1 VRQRTALLTIF
12 FALTLA
18 SLTAYSLVISIASVD
33 PVAVKPAMEISLGKN
48 NIPGDN
54 NEVRSVSL
62 SLTGATV
69 TGATVQFYKRTP
81 GLYSVRTTVTLLDAN
96 GNTLST
102 GTACGSYAGTG
113 IRTATITSF
122 SPAASIDDVYRV
134 GVAIERVA
142 SCV

>member
-102 GTACGSYAGTG
+102 GSACGSYVGTG

-122 SPAASIDDVYRV
+122 SPAVSIDDVYRV

>member
-81 GLYSVRTTVTLLDAN
+81 GLYSVRTTVTLLNAN
-96 GNTLST
+96 GNTIST
-102 GTACGSYAGTG
+102 GTACSSYAGTG

>member
-48 NIPGDN
+48 NVPGDN

-69 TGATVQFYKRTP
+69 TGATVQFYKRMS

-96 GNTLST
+96 GNTIST

-122 SPAASIDDVYRV
+122 SPAVSIDDVYRV

>member
-18 SLTAYSLVISIASVD
+18 YLTAYSLVISIASVD

-48 NIPGDN
+48 NVPGDN

-96 GNTLST
+96 GNTIST
-102 GTACGSYAGTG
+102 GTACSSYAGTG

-122 SPAASIDDVYRV
+122 SPAVSIDDVYRV

>member
-1 VRQRTALLTIF
+1 VRPRTALLTIF

-48 NIPGDN
+48 NVLGDN
-54 NEVRSVSL
+54 NEVRSASL

-96 GNTLST
+96 GNAISS

-122 SPAASIDDVYRV
+122 SPAVSIDGVYRV

>member
-12 FALTLA
+12 FSLTLA
-18 SLTAYSLVISIASVD
+18 YLTAYSLVISIASVD

-48 NIPGDN
+48 NVPGDN
-54 NEVRSVSL
+54 NEVRSASL

-69 TGATVQFYKRTP
+69 TGATVQFHKRTP
-81 GLYSVRTTVTLLDAN
+81 GSYSVRTTVTLLDAN

-113 IRTATITSF
+113 IRTATIASF

-134 GVAIERVA
+134 GVAIQRVA

>member
-96 GNTLST
+96 GNTIST

-122 SPAASIDDVYRV
+122 SPAASIDGVYRV

>member
-1 VRQRTALLTIF
+1 VRQRTALLIIF

-48 NIPGDN
+48 NVPGDN

-122 SPAASIDDVYRV
+122 SPAASIDGVYRV

>member
-48 NIPGDN
+48 NVPGDN

-102 GTACGSYAGTG
+102 GSACGSYAGTG
-113 IRTATITSF
+113 IRTATIASF
-122 SPAASIDDVYRV
+122 SPAASIDGVYRV

>member
-1 VRQRTALLTIF
+1 MRQRTALLTIF

-18 SLTAYSLVISIASVD
+18 YLTAYSLVISIASVD

-48 NIPGDN
+48 NVPGDN
-54 NEVRSVSL
+54 NEVRSASL

-113 IRTATITSF
+113 IRTATIASF
-122 SPAASIDDVYRV
+122 SPAVSIDGVYRV

>member
-48 NIPGDN
+48 NVPGDN

-81 GLYSVRTTVTLLDAN
+81 GSYSVRTTVTLLDAN

-113 IRTATITSF
+113 IRTATIASF
-122 SPAASIDDVYRV
+122 SPAASIDGVYRV

>member
-1 VRQRTALLTIF
+1 
-12 FALTLA
+12 
-18 SLTAYSLVISIASVD
+18 VD

-48 NIPGDN
+48 NVPGDN
-54 NEVRSVSL
+54 NEVRSASL

-102 GTACGSYAGTG
+102 GSACGSYAGTG
-113 IRTATITSF
+113 IRTATIASF

>member
-12 FALTLA
+12 FSLTLA

-81 GLYSVRTTVTLLDAN
+81 GGYSVRTTVTLLDAN
-96 GNTLST
+96 GNTIST
-102 GTACGSYAGTG
+102 GTACSSYAGTG

-122 SPAASIDDVYRV
+122 SPAVSIDDVYRV

>member
-48 NIPGDN
+48 NVPGDN

-81 GLYSVRTTVTLLDAN
+81 GGYSVRTTVTLLDAN
-96 GNTLST
+96 GNTIST

-122 SPAASIDDVYRV
+122 SPAVSIDDVYRV

>member
-12 FALTLA
+12 FSLTLA

-48 NIPGDN
+48 NVPGNN
-54 NEVRSVSL
+54 NEVRSACL

-102 GTACGSYAGTG
+102 GSACGSYVGTG
-113 IRTATITSF
+113 IRTATIASF
-122 SPAASIDDVYRV
+122 SPAVSIDGVYRV

>member
-33 PVAVKPAMEISLGKN
+33 PVAVKPAMEISLEKN
-48 NIPGDN
+48 NVPGDN

-102 GTACGSYAGTG
+102 GSACGSYAGTG
-113 IRTATITSF
+113 IRTATIASF
-122 SPAASIDDVYRV
+122 SPAVSIDDVYRV

>member
-12 FALTLA
+12 FSLTLA
-18 SLTAYSLVISIASVD
+18 YLTAYSLVISIASVD

-48 NIPGDN
+48 NVPGDN

-96 GNTLST
+96 GNTIST

>member
-33 PVAVKPAMEISLGKN
+33 PVAVKPAMEIFLGKN
-48 NIPGDN
+48 NVPGDN

-69 TGATVQFYKRTP
+69 TGATVQFYKRTS

-96 GNTLST
+96 GNTIST
-102 GTACGSYAGTG
+102 GTACSSYTGTG

-122 SPAASIDDVYRV
+122 SPAASIDGVYRV

>member
-12 FALTLA
+12 FALTLTY
-18 SLTAYSLVISIASVD
+18 LTAYSLVISIASVD

-48 NIPGDN
+48 NVPGDN

-81 GLYSVRTTVTLLDAN
+81 GLYNVRTTVTLLDAN
-96 GNTLST
+96 GNTIST
-102 GTACGSYAGTG
+102 GTACGSYAGIG
-113 IRTATITSF
+113 IRTATIASF
-122 SPAASIDDVYRV
+122 SPAASIDGVYRV

>member
-102 GTACGSYAGTG
+102 GSACGSYVGTG
-113 IRTATITSF
+113 VRTATITSF
-122 SPAASIDDVYRV
+122 SPAASIDGVYRV

>member
-33 PVAVKPAMEISLGKN
+33 PVAVKPAMEISLRKN
-48 NIPGDN
+48 NVPGDN

-96 GNTLST
+96 GNTIST

-113 IRTATITSF
+113 IRTATIASF
-122 SPAASIDDVYRV
+122 SPTASIDGVYRV

>member
-48 NIPGDN
+48 NIPGNN

-96 GNTLST
+96 GNTIST
-102 GTACGSYAGTG
+102 GTACSSYAGTG

-122 SPAASIDDVYRV
+122 SPAVSIDDVYRV

>member
-18 SLTAYSLVISIASVD
+18 YLTAYSLVIPIASVD

-48 NIPGDN
+48 NVPGDN

-102 GTACGSYAGTG
+102 GTACSSYAGTG
-113 IRTATITSF
+113 IRTATIASF
-122 SPAASIDDVYRV
+122 SSAASIDDVYRV

>member
-102 GTACGSYAGTG
+102 GSACGSYVGTG

-122 SPAASIDDVYRV
+122 SPAASIDGVYRV

>member
-48 NIPGDN
+48 NVPGDN

-81 GLYSVRTTVTLLDAN
+81 GLYNVRTTVTLLDAN
-96 GNTLST
+96 GNTIST

>member
-48 NIPGDN
+48 NVPGDN

-96 GNTLST
+96 GNTIST

-122 SPAASIDDVYRV
+122 SPAASIDGVYRV

>member
-12 FALTLA
+12 FSLTLA

-48 NIPGDN
+48 NVPGDN

-96 GNTLST
+96 GNTIST

>member
-12 FALTLA
+12 FSLTLA

-102 GTACGSYAGTG
+102 GSACGSYVGTG

-122 SPAASIDDVYRV
+122 SPAVSIDDVYRV

>member
-48 NIPGDN
+48 NVPGDN

-81 GLYSVRTTVTLLDAN
+81 GGYSVRTTVTLLDAN
-96 GNTLST
+96 GNTIST
-102 GTACGSYAGTG
+102 GTACSSYAGTG

-122 SPAASIDDVYRV
+122 SPAASIDGVYRV

>member
-12 FALTLA
+12 FSLTLA

-122 SPAASIDDVYRV
+122 SPAASIDGVYRV

>member
-96 GNTLST
+96 GNTIST
-102 GTACGSYAGTG
+102 GTACSSYAGTG

-122 SPAASIDDVYRV
+122 SPAASIDGVYRV
-134 GVAIERVA
+134 GVAIERVD

>member
-12 FALTLA
+12 FSLTLA

-81 GLYSVRTTVTLLDAN
+81 GLYNVRTTVTLLDAN
-96 GNTLST
+96 GNTIST
-102 GTACGSYAGTG
+102 GTACSSYAGTG

-122 SPAASIDDVYRV
+122 SPAASIDGVYRV

>member
-1 VRQRTALLTIF
+1 VRQRTALLIIF

-48 NIPGDN
+48 NVPGDN

-96 GNTLST
+96 GNTIST

>member
-96 GNTLST
+96 GNTIST
-102 GTACGSYAGTG
+102 GTACSSYAGTG

-122 SPAASIDDVYRV
+122 SPAASIDGVYRV

>member
-48 NIPGDN
+48 NVPGDN

-113 IRTATITSF
+113 IRTATIASF
-122 SPAASIDDVYRV
+122 SPAASIDGVYRV

>member
-18 SLTAYSLVISIASVD
+18 YLTAYSLVISIASVD

-48 NIPGDN
+48 NVPGDN
-54 NEVRSVSL
+54 NEVRSASL

-69 TGATVQFYKRTP
+69 TGATVQFHKRTP

-96 GNTLST
+96 GNTIST

-113 IRTATITSF
+113 IRTATITNF

>member
-96 GNTLST
+96 GNTIST
-102 GTACGSYAGTG
+102 GTACSSYAGTG

-122 SPAASIDDVYRV
+122 SPAVSIDDVYRV

>member
-1 VRQRTALLTIF
+1 MRQRTALLTIF

-48 NIPGDN
+48 NVPGDN

-113 IRTATITSF
+113 IRTATIASF
-122 SPAASIDDVYRV
+122 SPAASIEGVYRV
-134 GVAIERVA
+134 VVAIERVA